1 MKFVDRVLEGLEKGV
16 DRHWRYTKEMFNIK
30 PEYLL
35 TVAVADALADGYD
48 NISGIDVQVRLE
60 ASTQTVAYT
69 IVQEATSIKDWFRV
83 KKELKL
89 SRTGRTDVFAIANRQ
104 NNIVELKGF
113 DPNKAQLEKELLRVQ
128 EIFSIN
134 EGTNTLAG
142 GHVAFPSLTDRKKWL
157 EKYGAAL
164 VTDPYLRYEVTT
176 ALHTTSEDPEDGMP
190 AYFVN
195 CISVYRK

>member
-1 MKFVDRVLEGLEKGV
+1 MFV
-16 DRHWRYTKEMFNIK
+16 
-30 PEYLL
+30 
-35 TVAVADALADGYD
+35 
-48 NISGIDVQVRLE
+48 
-60 ASTQTVAYT
+60 
-69 IVQEATSIKDWFRV
+69 
-83 KKELKL
+83 
-89 SRTGRTDVFAIANRQ
+89 IANKQ

-134 EGTNTLAG
+134 DGTNTLAG

-157 EKYGAAL
+157 EKHGAVL
-164 VTDPYLRYEVTT
+164 VTDQRLRYEITT
-176 ALHTTSEDPEDGMP
+176 AIHPTGEDPEDGMP